1 VTGKTKSE
9 TSNGHGGRRRGA
21 GRKRKWDMSFK
32 IKIGKLCERLSERMA
47 RLAFAERKNVL
58 FEQQS
63 DIAAVQKTAQG
74 IAPDKRK
81 SWRASPDGQQHAD
94 DMEEELATLNRD
106 FVLTAPQKRVFTVS
120 TKPKRGTRKC
130 ILSLVARKY
139 LLSTKQVDNM
149 WQFYRSQKAQGLLYV
164 LNFRHFD

>member
-1 VTGKTKSE
+1 MTGQTKSK

-21 GRKRKWDMSFK
+21 GRKSTWDMNFK

-47 RLAFAERKNVL
+47 RLAFAERTNVL
-58 FEQQS
+58 IEQKS
-63 DIAAVQKTAQG
+63 DIAAVWKTAQG

-94 DMEEELATLNRD
+94 DIEEELATLNRD
-106 FVLTAPQKRVFTVS
+106 SLRTAPQKRVFTVS

-130 ILSLVARKY
+130 ILGLVAKKY
-139 LLSTKQVDNM
+139 SLSIKQVDNI
-149 WQFYRSQKAQGLLYV
+149 WQFYRRQKSQGILDILI
-164 LNFRHFD
+164 FRQFD